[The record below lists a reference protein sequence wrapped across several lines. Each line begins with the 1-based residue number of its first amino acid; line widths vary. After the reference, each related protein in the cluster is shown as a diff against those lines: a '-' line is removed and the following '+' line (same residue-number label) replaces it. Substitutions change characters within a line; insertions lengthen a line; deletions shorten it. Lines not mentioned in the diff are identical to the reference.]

1 MDLRLWIQVRGIRQI
16 SFHYSLQKH
25 LKTLS
30 IIDLT
35 LKDGAKGTDWI
46 GALGIGIEK

>member
-1 MDLRLWIQVRGIRQI
+1 M
-16 SFHYSLQKH
+16 H
-25 LKTLS
+25 LTNFFPLFPPKTPKKLS

-35 LKDGAKGTDWI
+35 LKDGARGTDWI